1 MLKPYKDPY
10 GFQKLLAF
18 QKAEQVQICCGQVT
32 RLFPKTK
39 TLLSLADQMDRSA
52 RSGKQNIVEG
62 WKRNTTKEYYDFLGF
77 SIGAIA
83 ELEEDCNDVWKGFY
97 VDLIGINGIMGERGE
112 MGLKGSNEMGKMGN
126 VEMRIMGERG
136 IKKEDVKNENK
147 AVKMGGIGENENPL
161 NPLNPFNSPLD
172 IEKLK
177 FYPLDEKLPPI
188 VKLKLRCK
196 ELNFLLHKL
205 QQSLLEKMEQEKTLP
220 TKDKLKISEKRIS
233 DSDEEYLKILEK
245 SGLEKLADGKVVKKC
260 DRS

>member
-1 MLKPYKDPY
+1 MLKPYRDPY
-10 GFQKLLAF
+10 GFRKLLAF
-18 QKAEQVQICCGQVT
+18 QKAEQAQICCGQVT

-83 ELEEDCNDVWKGFY
+83 ELEEDCNDIWKGFY
-97 VDLIGINGIMGERGE
+97 ADLMGITGIMGERGE
-112 MGLKGSNEMGKMGN
+112 MGLKGRSEMGKMGN
-126 VEMRIMGERG
+126 VEIGIMGERG
-136 IKKEDVKNENK
+136 IKKGDVKNENR
-147 AVKMGGIGENENPL
+147 AGEMGAPL
-161 NPLNPFNSPLD
+161 NPLTPLVPFAPLLD

-220 TKDKLKISEKRIS
+220 IKDKLKISEKRIS
-233 DSDEEYLKILEK
+233 DSDDEYLKILEK
-245 SGLEKLADGKVVKKC
+245 SGLEKLADGRIVKKV
-260 DRS
+260 

>member
-97 VDLIGINGIMGERGE
+97 ADLMGIKGIMGERG
-112 MGLKGSNEMGKMGN
+112 MKKGD
-126 VEMRIMGERG
+126 VE
-136 IKKEDVKNENK
+136 NENK
-147 AVKMGGIGENENPL
+147 GGEMGIGNANKIDEMGTESVNKMGEMGAPL
-161 NPLNPFNSPLD
+161 NPLFPLISFESSLD
-172 IEKLK
+172 SEKLK

-205 QQSLLEKMEQEKTLP
+205 
-220 TKDKLKISEKRIS
+220 
-233 DSDEEYLKILEK
+233 
-245 SGLEKLADGKVVKKC
+245 
-260 DRS
+260 

>member
-10 GFQKLLAF
+10 GYKKLLAF
-18 QKAEQVQICCGQVT
+18 QKAEQVQICCGEIT
-32 RLFPKTK
+32 KCFPKNK

-97 VDLIGINGIMGERGE
+97 PDLMGLRCVMGE
-112 MGLKGSNEMGKMGN
+112 MGLKGAKVEKVEKVEKGTSLKPSNSASFS
-126 VEMRIMGERG
+126 
-136 IKKEDVKNENK
+136 DS
-147 AVKMGGIGENENPL
+147 ASFSNPL
-161 NPLNPFNSPLD
+161 NTLTPFDPLNPPFD

-177 FYPLDEKLPPI
+177 FYPLDETLPPI

-196 ELNFLLHKL
+196 ELNFMLHRL
-205 QQSLLEKMEQEKTLP
+205 QESLLVKMEQEKTLP
-220 TKDKLKISEKRIS
+220 MKDKVKIMSNQIKEG
-233 DSDEEYLKILEK
+233 DDEYTRILEQM
-245 SGLEKLADGKVVKKC
+245 GLETLENGQVVK
-260 DRS
+260 RGGE

>member
-32 RLFPKTK
+32 KLFPRTK

-97 VDLIGINGIMGERGE
+97 ADLMGIKGIMGEKGE
-112 MGLKGSNEMGKMGN
+112 METEG
-126 VEMRIMGERG
+126 IMGTPLCSS
-136 IKKEDVKNENK
+136 
-147 AVKMGGIGENENPL
+147 NPL
-161 NPLNPFNSPLD
+161 NPLTLD

-205 QQSLLEKMEQEKTLP
+205 QQSLLEKMQQEKTLP
-220 TKDKLKISEKRIS
+220 IKDKLKITEKLIDDSEA
-233 DSDEEYLKILEK
+233 EYLKILEN
-245 SGLEKLADGKVVKKC
+245 SGLEKMANGEIVKKI
-260 DRS
+260 S